1 MDIVQVD
8 AAILFSDILVVPQ
21 AMGIDIEM
29 KENIGPFI
37 AHPIRNTQDVER
49 VQIPDV
55 SHALGYVMEGIH
67 LTKERLNNRVPLIGF
82 AGAPWTILS
91 YIVEGKGSK
100 NFDIAKA
107 FCFSQPE
114 LADQLLQK
122 ITDTT
127 ILYLKEKVKAGV
139 DAIQL
144 FDSW

>member
-55 SHALGYVMEGIH
+55 SHALGYVR
-67 LTKERLNNRVPLIGF
+67 KES
-82 AGAPWTILS
+82 A
-91 YIVEGKGSK
+91 
-100 NFDIAKA
+100 
-107 FCFSQPE
+107 
-114 LADQLLQK
+114 
-122 ITDTT
+122 
-127 ILYLKEKVKAGV
+127 
-139 DAIQL
+139 
-144 FDSW
+144 